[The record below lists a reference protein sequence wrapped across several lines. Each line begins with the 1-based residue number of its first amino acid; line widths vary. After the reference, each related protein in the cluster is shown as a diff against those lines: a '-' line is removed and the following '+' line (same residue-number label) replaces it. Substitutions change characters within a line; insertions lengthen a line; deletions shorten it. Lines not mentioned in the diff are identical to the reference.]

1 MIRWNQN
8 RPGPD
13 CPPGAMEGSMKLL
26 LADDEVELTNALTA
40 ILTHS
45 GYTVDA
51 VNNGKDALAYARS
64 GSYDGIILDIMM
76 PGLDGMEVLQR
87 LRKDKN
93 SVPVLFLTAKG
104 EIGDRIRGLDLGAD
118 DYLPKPFDMGEL
130 LARIRA
136 MTRRREDFTQ
146 PVLACGNVSLNRA
159 TCELETAGQE
169 PVRLTA
175 KEFQMMELLLESPG
189 RVISADGFL
198 NSIWPDGEA
207 DVNTIRVYIS
217 NLRKRL
223 KGLGADIEV
232 RSTRGLGYFIEK
244 V

>member
-1 MIRWNQN
+1 
-8 RPGPD
+8 
-13 CPPGAMEGSMKLL
+13 MKLL

-51 VNNGKDALAYARS
+51 VNNGRDALEYARS
-64 GSYDGIILDIMM
+64 GNYDGIILDIMM
-76 PGLDGMEVLQR
+76 PELDGTQVLQS
-87 LRKDKN
+87 LRRDGN
-93 SVPVLFLTAKG
+93 AVPVLFLTAKG

-136 MTRRREDFTQ
+136 MTRRREDFPQ

-159 TCELETAGQE
+159 TCELLTKGQE
-169 PVRLTA
+169 PLRLTA
-175 KEFQMMELLLESPG
+175 KEFQIMEMLLESPG
-189 RVISADGFL
+189 RVTPADCFL

-207 DVNTIRVYIS
+207 DVNTIRVYLS
-217 NLRKRL
+217 NLRKKLRS
-223 KGLGADIEV
+223 LGADIEV
-232 RSTRGLGYFIEK
+232 RSVRGLGYYIKK